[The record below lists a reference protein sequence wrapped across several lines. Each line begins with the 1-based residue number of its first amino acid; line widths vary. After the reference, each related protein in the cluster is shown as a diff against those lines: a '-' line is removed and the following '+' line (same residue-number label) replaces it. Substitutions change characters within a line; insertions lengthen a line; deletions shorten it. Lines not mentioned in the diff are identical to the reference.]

1 MIRISN
7 CEDRDA
13 PANLDRTIT
22 ITGNAESVALAQY
35 LINMSMEVFRANLQL
50 MEEQQIT
57 AAAVAMG
64 QPSQPQ
70 PSALQVASAGS
81 ASASLGHQMSM
92 SQPRLLLATDHA
104 HNLHQLGTEM
114 ATPTPN
120 PGQPSPSLYAIAAQ
134 SNITKNLHPHSHTH
148 QHLCPQPCLWSRL
161 RPDPNQLYVP
171 STVCHSYATTPPP
184 DSRQPCSC
192 SPAYPC
198 SYHDLQ

>member
-1 MIRISN
+1 
-7 CEDRDA
+7 
-13 PANLDRTIT
+13 
-22 ITGNAESVALAQY
+22 
-35 LINMSMEVFRANLQL
+35 MEVFRANLQL

-120 PGQPSPSLYAIAAQ
+120 PWSSSHKGELPMVWILSYSMPQVAMVDFSGQD
-134 SNITKNLHPHSHTH
+134 K
-148 QHLCPQPCLWSRL
+148 
-161 RPDPNQLYVP
+161 DGV
-171 STVCHSYATTPPP
+171 
-184 DSRQPCSC
+184 
-192 SPAYPC
+192 
-198 SYHDLQ
+198 